1 MSIICP
7 SCGTPAPPGAV
18 FCDNCG
24 YDLRA
29 VSQDKQQ
36 PMPPTYHVPE
46 SDVHTSDEAQS
57 SGLNCPSC
65 GYVNVV
71 GSVFCENCGA
81 KLAQETPVSPPPYQP
96 PVEPTRTPLQEQPVS
111 PPPIDERGKQPT
123 PPIPSQAF
131 INGKFVVQSS
141 NQEIVIPQGKQT
153 ILIGRED
160 PVSGVFP
167 DIDLDPY
174 GAHES
179 GVGRQHAQ
187 LILINGQIH
196 LEDLDSVNGTFVNKK
211 RISPHQP
218 QLIQDGDQIRLG
230 KLVFIFHTS

>member
-7 SCGTPAPPGAV
+7 SCGTPAPPGAI

-24 YDLRA
+24 YDLIA
-29 VSQDKQQ
+29 VSQYKQQ

-46 SDVHTSDEAQS
+46 SDVLVQAEEQS
-57 SGLNCPSC
+57 GGVTCPSC
-65 GYVNVV
+65 GHVNIV

-81 KLAQETPVSPPPYQP
+81 KLEQKTPASPPPYQP
-96 PVEPTRTPLQEQPVS
+96 TVQEPPVKAQEQPVA
-111 PPPIDERGKQPT
+111 PAPLEEREKKPT
-123 PPIPSQAF
+123 PPVTPQAF
-131 INGKFVVQSS
+131 ISGKLVVQSS
-141 NQEIVIPQGKQT
+141 NQEIKIPQGKQK

-167 DIDLDPY
+167 DIDLEPY
-174 GAHES
+174 DAHEA

-187 LILINGQIH
+187 LILIDGQIH
-196 LEDLDSVNGTFVNKK
+196 LEDLDSVNGTFINKK

-218 QLIQDGDQIRLG
+218 QPVQDGDQIRMG
-230 KLVFIFHTS
+230 KLVVNIHIS